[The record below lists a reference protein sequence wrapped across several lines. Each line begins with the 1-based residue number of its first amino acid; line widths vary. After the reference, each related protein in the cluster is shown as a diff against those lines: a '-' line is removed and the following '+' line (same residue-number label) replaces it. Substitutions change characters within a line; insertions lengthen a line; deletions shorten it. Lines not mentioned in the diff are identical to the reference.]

1 MKVDTGILNSN
12 LTVPEAFFLGAW
24 FNMTHELSLDS
35 ERASFLHAING
46 CQELL
51 LLLDFGEAYGGA
63 NKRYVVAT
71 ELHEILQVDPIVKT
85 PEFEKLTQKM
95 LALTLPNEQGESE
108 ASVNKSTELMRSH
121 IEEYLTHLNEHY
133 IKVGLNHLESLLFS
147 EVPVDSNDHLK
158 KILTATESIV
168 SGLIASGLS
177 MNELHNYYRHVLTKF
192 VDNEPFSARYQYLKA
207 VLLEDSKDYL
217 IELTVTNREL
227 TERLA
232 QGTEW
237 VFGSLTLKRTEEND
251 KNLIASVTINAKSRI
266 SAGMQANELLGEVLD
281 ALSFAIP
288 NINLSINKSFKSTD
302 PSTGIEKSI
311 RLHSPVPNHIHK
323 MNYEELERFISSL
336 NNSITDTKLAGAYR
350 QLRINASADNIESR
364 FVGNWTALEALTR
377 DVPLKTNRP
386 GDDERVILAAVSPIA
401 IDYVIKRL
409 RTFKITLVN
418 ANKTAFTIEG
428 GDSFHIDDANVE
440 NMFSVLSCPLKAN
453 AILQSLDNFPFF
465 KYRLSLFTKLCQNSL
480 ELAKNIEK
488 HEQRVSLQIKRLYR
502 ARNLLVHDGGRVKNL
517 ELLCAY
523 SEHYLKCNLTAIT
536 AIISSKPTIT
546 NSQVALLRLAD
557 TLTDTKLSLNPA
569 IKALRKKQKQGAKS
583 PEKQYQDQNY
593 NNAEELKELIR
604 LFDQPS

>member
-237 VFGSLTLKRTEEND
+237 VFGSL
-251 KNLIASVTINAKSRI
+251 
-266 SAGMQANELLGEVLD
+266 VL
-281 ALSFAIP
+281 
-288 NINLSINKSFKSTD
+288 
-302 PSTGIEKSI
+302 
-311 RLHSPVPNHIHK
+311 
-323 MNYEELERFISSL
+323 
-336 NNSITDTKLAGAYR
+336 
-350 QLRINASADNIESR
+350 
-364 FVGNWTALEALTR
+364 
-377 DVPLKTNRP
+377 
-386 GDDERVILAAVSPIA
+386 
-401 IDYVIKRL
+401 
-409 RTFKITLVN
+409 
-418 ANKTAFTIEG
+418 
-428 GDSFHIDDANVE
+428 
-440 NMFSVLSCPLKAN
+440 
-453 AILQSLDNFPFF
+453 
-465 KYRLSLFTKLCQNSL
+465 
-480 ELAKNIEK
+480 
-488 HEQRVSLQIKRLYR
+488 
-502 ARNLLVHDGGRVKNL
+502 
-517 ELLCAY
+517 
-523 SEHYLKCNLTAIT
+523 
-536 AIISSKPTIT
+536 
-546 NSQVALLRLAD
+546 
-557 TLTDTKLSLNPA
+557 
-569 IKALRKKQKQGAKS
+569 
-583 PEKQYQDQNY
+583 
-593 NNAEELKELIR
+593 
-604 LFDQPS
+604 